1 MTEDYSPWR
10 ERTAKT
16 GIDMT
21 VPHAARVWNYWLGG
35 KDNYAVDRKI
45 GDEILAVFPA
55 QAEIA
60 RQSRAFLTRAVSYL
74 AEEAGIRQF
83 LDIGTGLPTVNNTH
97 EVAQRLAP
105 ESRIVYVDND
115 PLVLA
120 HARALLA
127 STPEGACDYIDA
139 DLHGPDKII
148 TEAGRTL
155 DFAKPIAVM
164 LLGILGYVPDQDD
177 PGSIVARLMSH
188 VSPGSYLVINDGTN
202 VFHGQTEDGSIEDA
216 PRARAVALYA
226 ATRALPYH
234 LRTPEQIEGF
244 FAGLELSDPGVVS
257 VSQWRSEA
265 TAFGLPAKLDSFC
278 GVGRKP

>member
-1 MTEDYSPWR
+1 
-10 ERTAKT
+10 
-16 GIDMT
+16 

-45 GDEILAVFPA
+45 GDEILAVFPV

-74 AEEAGIRQF
+74 AAEAGIRQF
-83 LDIGTGLPTVNNTH
+83 LDIGTGLPTADNTH

-115 PLVLA
+115 PLVLV
-120 HARALLA
+120 HARALLT

-139 DLHGPDKII
+139 DLHDPDKIM
-148 TEAGRTL
+148 TEAARTL

-164 LLGILGYVPDQDD
+164 MLGILGYVPDEDE
-177 PGSIVARLMSH
+177 PWSIVAGLINR

-202 VFHGQTEDGSIEDA
+202 VLRDQTENEPSADS
-216 PRARAVALYA
+216 PRARVVALYA
-226 ATRALPYH
+226 ATGAVPYH
-234 LRTPEQIEGF
+234 LRTPGQIEAF
-244 FAGLELSDPGVVS
+244 FAGLELVDPGVVS
-257 VSQWRSEA
+257 VSQWRAEA
-265 TAFGLPAKLDSFC
+265 TPSGPPAMVDSFC